1 METTDNSQKISAVLN
16 TYNAE
21 EHLDRVLAALEG
33 FDEIVVCDMESTDRT
48 LDIARARG
56 CRIVTF
62 PKGNINICEPAR
74 NTAIQS
80 ATNPWVLVV
89 DADEV
94 VTPQLR
100 DYLYRA
106 ISQPNPPTALKVAL
120 RNMFIDQE
128 DKSRYPDYHIRF
140 FRRDRVNW
148 PPTIHSIPQIDGTV
162 DKIPSADR
170 SLAMIHYPSSTR
182 RIFQK
187 QVTYCENDVDRR
199 LQRSGKVSLLRLI
212 FRPKWDFF
220 KRYIFHGAIFRGRT
234 GYIQARLDSQY
245 RFMVL
250 TRLLERQLLEEKK
263 QPTATSSPHQSS

>member
-1 METTDNSQKISAVLN
+1 METIDQQQKISAVLN

-21 EHLDRVLAALEG
+21 EHLDRVLSALKG

-48 LDIARARG
+48 LDIARAHG

-74 NTAIQS
+74 NTAIQA
-80 ATNPWVLVV
+80 ATHHWVLVV
-89 DADEV
+89 DADEI
-94 VTPQLR
+94 VTPELC
-100 DYLYRA
+100 DYLYHTIA
-106 ISQPNPPTALKVAL
+106 QPNPPTALKVAL
-120 RNMFIDQE
+120 RNMFLDQE

-140 FRRDRVNW
+140 FRRDKVNW
-148 PPTIHSIPQIDGTV
+148 PPTIHSIPQIDGSV
-162 DKIPSADR
+162 DKVPSSPR
-170 SLAMIHYPSSTR
+170 SLAMIHFPHSTL

-187 QVTYCENDVDRR
+187 QVNYCENDANRR
-199 LQRSGKVSLLRLI
+199 LAKSGKVSLLRLI

-220 KRYIFHGAIFRGRT
+220 KRYILHGAIFRGRT

-250 TRLLERQLLEEKK
+250 ARLLEK
-263 QPTATSSPHQSS
+263 QTLSQTHPQSS